1 VHVPYNTFQTKDGH
15 IIIACIGDA
24 FFERFLAVVERPE
37 LRKPEYL
44 KQPAR
49 YADKALIEK
58 VINEELIQQSS
69 AYWLAKLHAA
79 RVPCGPVNDFGEALA
94 DPQVLARHMVVDVP
108 LPDGGSVRMPGV
120 PMKFSGASEPSFD
133 APPTLGEDTQSVLA
147 DLLGYNSARI
157 DALRLTRVIQ

>member
-1 VHVPYNTFQTKDGH
+1 
-15 IIIACIGDA
+15 
-24 FFERFLAVVERPE
+24 
-37 LRKPEYL
+37 
-44 KQPAR
+44 
-49 YADKALIEK
+49 
-58 VINEELIQQSS
+58 
-69 AYWLAKLHAA
+69 
-79 RVPCGPVNDFGEALA
+79 
-94 DPQVLARHMVVDVP
+94 MVVDVP